1 MGKHTKQRFDVDPIL
16 EKITPHIP
24 DDEID
29 FLFPFRKSGTQGRL
43 RAFKASQLYRTHIL
57 TMIKGISSYN
67 KVCAEFKSRR
77 AFRDFCR
84 FKNKNSTPTNRILS
98 EFRDWLRP
106 SGFERINRLIAS
118 IFLNTVRLPL
128 IKVAV
133 PDATD
138 MPANCSGFTK
148 KNAHALKSANVQK
161 SILLQKQLKGK
172 GLRRAVRV
180 LTLLDIR
187 SIHYAFG

>member
-16 EKITPHIP
+16 EKISPHIP

-172 GLRRAVRV
+172 GLRRVVRV

-187 SIHYAFG
+187 SILYAYG